1 MPKPLKKKL
10 LSKKLPAAPRD
21 SYYDPKTG
29 VMTLHPVKEPVTFG
43 ESIAHAMGRLG
54 GKEGLAHW
62 ARHNPGHF
70 YTLAART
77 LPLEL
82 AGKDGGPV
90 EVTFVDPLAAV
101 ARKSLEKDVTPKGKT
116 K

>member
-1 MPKPLKKKL
+1 MAKPLKKKVL
-10 LSKKLPAAPRD
+10 KAKLPAPPRD
-21 SYYDPKTG
+21 KYYDPKTG
-29 VMTLHPVKEPVTFG
+29 VMTLHPVKEPTTFG

-90 EVTFVDPLAAV
+90 EVTFIDPLAA
-101 ARKSLEKDVTPKGKT
+101 RKKEIEINPKSESKKT